1 MKLPFKF
8 YVLRCLSE
16 QMTPCSYEDL
26 LPLVDKAYPRERQ
39 VSPKTL
45 RTHMEAFC
53 AVGAAKVADA
63 FEKDGDIIMKYQIT
77 DYGKSLLKYVKDKG
91 KTAT

>member
-26 LPLVDKAYPRERQ
+26 LPLVDKAYPRGTSGFAENIANAYGS
-39 VSPKTL
+39 VL
-45 RTHMEAFC
+45 RCWGCESGGC
-53 AVGAAKVADA
+53 V
-63 FEKDGDIIMKYQIT
+63 
-77 DYGKSLLKYVKDKG
+77 
-91 KTAT
+91 